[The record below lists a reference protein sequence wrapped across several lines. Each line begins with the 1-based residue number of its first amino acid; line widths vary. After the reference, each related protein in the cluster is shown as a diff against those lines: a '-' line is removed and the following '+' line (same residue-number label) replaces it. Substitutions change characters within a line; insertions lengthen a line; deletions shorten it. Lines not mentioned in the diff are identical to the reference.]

1 MSEYG
6 GNKLSSGF
14 RLCGASIT
22 GTLVRPT
29 GVGKGDFVEYCEAVE
44 NTVCEEASMFT
55 VVASTQR
62 TYVTNGFYTP
72 KGEKVLVEFKDG
84 ELYDPQITFVPAR
97 HTDPLIAKW
106 VLENYELPVDRWRFT
121 IFTNTPEGLGKVW
134 VTFEE
139 LTQF

>member
-1 MSEYG
+1 M
-6 GNKLSSGF
+6 SSGF
-14 RLCGASIT
+14 KLCDVSIS
-22 GTLVRPT
+22 GTLVRPS
-29 GVGKGDFVEYCEAVE
+29 GMSMSDFAGYCEAVE

-55 VVASTQR
+55 IVKSTQR

-72 KGEKVLVEFKDG
+72 KGEKVLVEFGDG
-84 ELYDPQITFVPAR
+84 ELYDPQITFVPER

-106 VLENYELPVDRWRFT
+106 VLENYDLPIDRWGFT
-121 IFTNTPEGLGKVW
+121 IFTNTPKDLGQVW

>member
-1 MSEYG
+1 M
-6 GNKLSSGF
+6 SSGF
-14 RLCGASIT
+14 KLCDVSIS
-22 GTLVRPT
+22 GTLVHPD
-29 GVGKGDFVEYCEAVE
+29 GMSMSDFAGYCEAVE

-72 KGEKVLVEFKDG
+72 KGEKVLVEFGDG
-84 ELYDPQITFVPAR
+84 ELYDPQITFVPER

-106 VLENYELPVDRWRFT
+106 VLENYELPVDRWGFT
-121 IFTNTPEGLGKVW
+121 IFTNTPDDLGKVW

>member
-1 MSEYG
+1 M
-6 GNKLSSGF
+6 SSGF
-14 RLCGASIT
+14 RLCGASIA
-22 GTLVRPT
+22 GSLVRPA
-29 GVGKGDFVEYCEAVE
+29 GVSSGAFVEYCKAVE
-44 NTVCEEASMFT
+44 SAVCEEASMFT

-72 KGEKVLVEFKDG
+72 SGEKVLVEFGDG
-84 ELYDPQITFVPAR
+84 EIYDPQVTFVPDR

-106 VLENYELPVDRWRFT
+106 VLENYELPVDRWGFT
-121 IFTNTPEGLGKVW
+121 IFTGTSDDLGKVW